1 MAQRITLASS
11 KGGTGK
17 TTTALHLAVAFAE
30 RGRRTVLVDLDP
42 QGAIGLFLG
51 QSDSG
56 WGGLAEILVGA
67 AAARDVV
74 VPTSLP
80 NLGILPR
87 GRLDPID
94 VCDYELELYRPG
106 RIAEILNAVEGDADI
121 TILDTPSGLG
131 PVTRSAL
138 SAAHWV
144 LVPLQAEPVA
154 LRAVSQTLRVVDHVR
169 STDNPALR
177 LLGILPTMV
186 ALGDDTSLNVMGS
199 LWTGFGGVT
208 DTVIPRAEVFARST
222 EAGIPVGFLGGR
234 MPPEARRFAMLAD
247 ELEARMTEGVGGV
260 DERQQRRL
268 V

>member
-51 QSDSG
+51 QADAG
-56 WGGLAEILVGA
+56 WGGLAEVLVGA
-67 AAARDVV
+67 ASPRNLLVE
-74 VPTSLP
+74 TSLP
-80 NLGILPR
+80 SLRILPR
-87 GRLDPID
+87 GRLDPVD
-94 VCDYELELYRPG
+94 VCDYELALYRAG
-106 RIAEILNAVEGDADI
+106 RLGEILDAAEGDAEI

-138 SAAHWV
+138 AAAHWA

-154 LRAVSQTLRVVDHVR
+154 LRAVAQTLRVVDHVR
-169 STDNPALR
+169 CHDNPALR

-186 ALGDDTSLNVMGS
+186 ALGDDTSLNVMGH
-199 LWTGFGGVT
+199 LWGGFGGVT

-234 MPPEARRFAMLAD
+234 LPPEARRFAMLAD
-247 ELEARMTEGVGGV
+247 ELEGRMSEAAGGV